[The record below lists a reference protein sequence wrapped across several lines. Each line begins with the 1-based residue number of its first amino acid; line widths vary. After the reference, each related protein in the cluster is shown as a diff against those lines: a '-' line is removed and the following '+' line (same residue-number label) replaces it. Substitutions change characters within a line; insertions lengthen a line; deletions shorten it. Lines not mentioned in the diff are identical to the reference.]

1 MAGGG
6 QRVVTPERPLLV
18 PGDRRF
24 FPSSRGESFPLEP
37 AQDWIN
43 GAARQLR
50 DFHDVEAVGET
61 VGKRVEHQRRGGGY
75 LHAAKSTYVEL
86 QGQVAQA

>member
-1 MAGGG
+1 
-6 QRVVTPERPLLV
+6 
-18 PGDRRF
+18 
-24 FPSSRGESFPLEP
+24 
-37 AQDWIN
+37 
-43 GAARQLR
+43 
-50 DFHDVEAVGET
+50 VGET